1 YLDGDLLAAAHDQ
14 QVDVVE
20 GVLDRVPLDR
30 LGQREHLRTVGDLDL
45 EELVR
50 AAVAD
55 RRRELPGGQRDV
67 LGLLAVAVQHG
78 GHLAGPTGTPGTTLA
93 ELGAGFGADT
103 DLGHGKT
110 PSVKLSCTTRVGY
123 GAQGERGSGGRRGAG
138 PGAPRRSRRL
148 RRPRTAHPAP
158 APPPPHHL

>member
-1 YLDGDLLAAAHDQ
+1 
-14 QVDVVE
+14 
-20 GVLDRVPLDR
+20 
-30 LGQREHLRTVGDLDL
+30 L

-93 ELGAGFGADT
+93 ELGTGLGADT

-123 GAQGERGSGGRRGAG
+123 GAQGEGGAAGAG
-138 PGAPRRSRRL
+138 AQGPEHRVDHGAPAGPLRPPGHPPRR
-148 RRPRTAHPAP
+148 H
-158 APPPPHHL
+158 PPPL